1 LVARP
6 ILLTS
11 TTIILGALIIHCL
24 FFFLFLFFDP
34 ASRPA
39 YLAERE
45 SLGQLFDANSY
56 DLCAVCVL
64 YWYVNWHLFYC
75 PFFLFVL
82 FFHCDSEF
90 GAPCTRVVNIIYVS
104 GNWLFSQWLHNS
116 FETSV
121 KLISE
126 ILLDQSIF

>member
-1 LVARP
+1 MRYRTKLDRRSECNGVLVARP

-64 YWYVNWHLFYC
+64 YWYVNWHFVLL
-75 PFFLFVL
+75 PFLFVC
-82 FFHCDSEF
+82 F
-90 GAPCTRVVNIIYVS
+90 I
-104 GNWLFSQWLHNS
+104 FSLRLGVWRSLHAGCEHHLC
-116 FETSV
+116 FR
-121 KLISE
+121 KLV
-126 ILLDQSIF
+126 F